1 MNQFKNKNMSEIRK
15 VYLDFAAT
23 SPVDPRARDLAVPYL
38 SEIFGNPNSL
48 HTFGRQAQSA
58 LEEGRKKIAEF
69 LSLESSNIYFTASA
83 TEANNWVLQG
93 VYKMMRQ
100 AHPKQV
106 LHFVVSEFE
115 HPSVI
120 EVARKFL
127 AKQELVEVTYLKP
140 NADGV
145 IEPETLRSAL
155 RAETVLVSI
164 MFANN
169 EVGTIQPIKEL
180 GEIIAERKSAGQEIY
195 FHSDASQAALY
206 LPLNIKTNHLDFVTI
221 SGHKLYGPKG
231 IGVLAV
237 NTKTRLA
244 NLMFGG
250 HQERGWRPGTSNVF
264 ASVAMGEA
272 CRLAKLEQAQNFQAA
287 KALQDHLLSLLE
299 NNLNNYRVHGSLS
312 ARLPNNLNI
321 GIAGIEGESL
331 LFILDD
337 AGIAVSTGSAC
348 ASGSLHGSPVLA
360 AMGIPPEKTHGSL
373 RISWGRGVTKEDLDY
388 FVSVLVP
395 AVERLRGIS
404 PIK

>member
-1 MNQFKNKNMSEIRK
+1 MSKLRN

-23 SPVDPRARDLAVPYL
+23 SPLDERALDLALPYL
-38 SEIFGNPNSL
+38 REDFGNANSL
-48 HTFGRQAQSA
+48 HTFGRRAQSA
-58 LEEGRKKIAEF
+58 LEDGRKKIAEF
-69 LSLESSNIYFTASA
+69 LDLESSNIYFTSGA
-83 TEANNWVLQG
+83 TEANNWVLHG

-100 AHPKQV
+100 ARPNQV
-106 LHFVVSEFE
+106 LHFVISAFE
-115 HPSVI
+115 HPSI
-120 EVARKFL
+120 MEAARHFL
-127 AKQELVEVTYLKP
+127 AKQPQVEITYVQP
-140 NADGV
+140 TAEGI
-145 IEPETLRSAL
+145 IEASAVEAAL
-155 RAETVLVSI
+155 RDETVLVSV

-169 EVGTIQPIKEL
+169 EVGTIQPIKEI
-180 GEIIAERKSAGQEIY
+180 GEVVAQRKAKGQQIY

-206 LPLNIKTNHLDFVTI
+206 LPLNIKDNHLDFTTV

-237 NTKTRLA
+237 NGKTVPA

-250 HQERGWRPGTSNVF
+250 HQERGKRPGTSNVF

-272 CRLAKLEQAQNFQAA
+272 CRVARAEREANYNAA
-287 KALQDHLLSLLE
+287 KELQDHLLKLLE

-312 ARLPNNLNI
+312 ARLPNNLNL
-321 GIAGIEGESL
+321 GIEGVEGESL

-373 RISWGRGVTKEDLDY
+373 RISWGRGVSKDDLDY
-388 FVSVLVP
+388 FVSVLAP
-395 AVERLRGIS
+395 AVERLRVIS
-404 PIK
+404 PLK